1 MATTQTGKSV
11 RFDYTGTVQEY
22 IVPSKGLYKLEVW
35 GASGGNEIRV
45 LDEGKDGSGG
55 LGGYSCKYIY
65 LNTGEKLYICCGGS
79 GSFCPTYHDGMTEKE
94 NQIAGGY
101 NGGGCAVKN
110 ASGGGATH
118 IASTNRGV
126 LHNYETH
133 KDEVIVVAG
142 GGGGGGRSVTRPPRG
157 GDGGGL
163 TGINNYV
170 DEHGPSRAG
179 TQTDP
184 GKNGNWTD
192 DEDYQGGGYWSDF
205 SFVDGEFGQGTQ
217 LLYKFDNWY
226 SDMDD
231 DNHTGGY
238 WHLYL
243 QGWTGGGGGWYGG
256 AGGLNYNGCYGGA
269 GGSGYIGTASLL
281 YEGITYENFT
291 QAGVNNGHGS
301 ALITPMQNALPSVY
315 LGTNA
320 ISSIYFGTHEI
331 TGIKF
336 GAQ

>member
-35 GASGGNEIRV
+35 GASGASSMYN
-45 LDEGKDGSGG
+45 GG

-65 LNTGEKLYICCGGS
+65 LVQGEKLYICCGGH
-79 GSFCPTYHDGMTEKE
+79 GLVYYKDGIFIHDDIK
-94 NQIAGGY
+94 QIPGGY
-101 NGGGCAVKN
+101 NGGGCACGGT
-110 ASGGGATH
+110 SGGGATH
-118 IASTNRGV
+118 IAKTNRG
-126 LHNYETH
+126 LL
-133 KDEVIVVAG
+133 KDFESYKEEVIVVAG
-142 GGGGGGRSVTRPPRG
+142 GGGGGGGSVTLTHDG
-157 GDGGGL
+157 GSGGGL
-163 TGINNYV
+163 N
-170 DEHGPSRAG
+170 
-179 TQTDP
+179 
-184 GKNGNWTD
+184 
-192 DEDYQGGGYWSDF
+192 GGGYWSDDKLITGGTQTEPGKNAYWEDDENF
-205 SFVDGEFGQGTQ
+205 PGGGYFVDDPIIDGEFGQGTQ
-217 LLYKFDNWY
+217 LLHRFDNWY
-226 SDMDD
+226 SDMDED
-231 DNHTGGY
+231 MNTQGY
-238 WHLYL
+238 WGIYL
-243 QGWTGGGGGWYGG
+243 SGWNGGGGGWYGG
-256 AGGLNYNGCYGGA
+256 AGGGNYNGLVSAG